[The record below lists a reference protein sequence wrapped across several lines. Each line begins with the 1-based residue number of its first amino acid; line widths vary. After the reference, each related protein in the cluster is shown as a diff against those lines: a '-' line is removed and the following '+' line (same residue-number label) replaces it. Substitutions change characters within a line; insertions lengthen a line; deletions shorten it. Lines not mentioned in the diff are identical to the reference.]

1 MSVRAI
7 SFENVGKQFSGSERG
22 NGQDWA
28 VRDLSF
34 SVAKGEVI
42 AVVGKTGCGKSTMF
56 NLLSGLIEPSS
67 GKIVVEG
74 KDPYK
79 DFNALQGRIGI
90 IFQNDRL
97 MPWRTVLDNVCLGLE
112 LQRKLPK
119 AEQHEKSRAWLKKL
133 NLGGYE
139 DAYPYELSGGMKQRV
154 AISRAF
160 ALNPSVLLC
169 DEPFSALDEI
179 TANTLRQD
187 FISLVSHSEMTA
199 MFITHSVDEALTVA
213 SRVLV
218 FGRPARVVLDV
229 TVNSAGT
236 SRDRVKSEIRD
247 ALAL

>member
-1 MSVRAI
+1 VHAI
-7 SFENVGKQFSGSERG
+7 TFENVGKRFSSSERD
-22 NGQDWA
+22 NDEDWA
-28 VRDLSF
+28 VRDLTF
-34 SVAKGEVI
+34 SVAKGEII

-56 NLLSGLIEPSS
+56 NLLSGLIEPTS

-74 KDPYK
+74 KDPYL

-119 AEQHEKSRAWLKKL
+119 AEQHKRSKAWLKKL

-139 DAYPYELSGGMKQRV
+139 DVYPHELSGGMKQRV

-160 ALNPSVLLC
+160 SLSPSVLLC

-179 TANTLRQD
+179 TANSLRQD
-187 FISLVSHSEMTA
+187 FISLVAHSEMTA
-199 MFITHSVDEALTVA
+199 MFITHSIDEALTVA

-229 TVNSAGT
+229 TVNGAG
-236 SRDRVKSEIRD
+236 SPLDSVKSEIRE

>member
-1 MSVRAI
+1 MSVHGI
-7 SFENVGKQFSGSERG
+7 SFDAVGKKFPGSDRA
-22 NGQDWA
+22 NGDDWA
-28 VRDLSF
+28 VRDLTF
-34 SVAKGEVI
+34 SVVKGEVI

-56 NLLSGLIEPSS
+56 NLLSGLLEPSS

-74 KDPYK
+74 RDPYRE
-79 DFNALQGRIGI
+79 FNALQGRIGI

-112 LQRKLPK
+112 LQKIMPK
-119 AEQHEKSRAWLKKL
+119 AEQREKARAWLHKL

-139 DAYPYELSGGMKQRV
+139 DAYPHELSGGMKQRV

-179 TANTLRQD
+179 TANALRQD
-187 FISLVSHSEMTA
+187 FVDLVSHSDMTA

-218 FGRPARVVLDV
+218 FGRPARVVLDLMI
-229 TVNSAGT
+229 SGDRA
-236 SRDRVKSEIRD
+236 SRDRAKSEIRE

>member
-1 MSVRAI
+1 MNAI
-7 SFENVGKQFSGSERG
+7 LFDAVGKQFSGSDRG
-22 NGQDWA
+22 NGEEWA

-56 NLLSGLIEPSS
+56 NLLSGLIEPSK
-67 GKIVVEG
+67 GRIEVEG
-74 KDPYK
+74 KDPYA

-97 MPWRTVLDNVCLGLE
+97 MPWRTALDNVCLGLE
-112 LQRKLPK
+112 LQNKLPK
-119 AEQHEKSRAWLKKL
+119 AEQQKKSRAWLEKL
-133 NLGGYE
+133 HLSGYE
-139 DAYPYELSGGMKQRV
+139 NAYPHELSGGMKQRV

-179 TANTLRQD
+179 TANTLRQE
-187 FISLVSHSEMTA
+187 FVNLVSHSDMTA
-199 MFITHSVDEALTVA
+199 MFITHSIDEALTVA

-229 TVNSAGT
+229 AVNGAET
-236 SRDRVKSEIRD
+236 SRDRAKAEIRE